1 MTAEDIMTSNPVT
14 VSERTTIDEAL
25 RLMGE
30 RDIRHLPVV
39 RGQDVIGIVSDRDF
53 RSLGLS
59 LVQDAATS
67 QTLRARLRDQVG
79 DLMAGGVV
87 TVDTE
92 ATLKE
97 IIGLLLDEK
106 LSAVPVVSPGTTEL
120 VGIVSYVDVLR
131 ALEDE
136 VD

>member
-67 QTLRARLRDQVG
+67 QTLRARLRDHVG